1 MSAAPQGINKATE
14 RVAQVSNELE
24 FSLHGVDAGRLI
36 RTGNGELNI
45 MHEVNMRD
53 VVELN
58 VSMKSNV
65 NELNDALVDSV
76 RKLIALG
83 SSLGGFV
90 YGGASLLRDVEGM
103 EPKRYRTTS
112 LSETLAKGLMDITSQ
127 QVVIGVSDERL
138 GFDIYNFF
146 GKISPALVAISASSP
161 YGVRGENLKDT
172 GSLSRRMN
180 QYERSCARLPSEMW
194 MAMPELQS
202 MSDHRT
208 FMRSVSESVHSEL
221 RKGMLDCNWNELSR
235 VRNNG
240 NGDFSYYPFG
250 VLEPNQVYTFVRL
263 RPDHRNVEN
272 GGSSVFSVE
281 LRAPDMPTTLQR
293 MQMMN
298 SLVLGLAYNIAV
310 NGESADSPLTD
321 PMINSLTGSFENLK
335 TAARDGLHARIEGRN
350 GSIHQVMM
358 EQLIERLVDYADIG
372 LSASGHAEESARMGR
387 MIGKIMRTGNDA
399 DLIRQ
404 HGFKSSDELRDYLRV
419 RIAEGES
426 E

>member
-1 MSAAPQGINKATE
+1 
-14 RVAQVSNELE
+14 
-24 FSLHGVDAGRLI
+24 
-36 RTGNGELNI
+36 
-45 MHEVNMRD
+45 
-53 VVELN
+53 
-58 VSMKSNV
+58 
-65 NELNDALVDSV
+65 
-76 RKLIALG
+76 
-83 SSLGGFV
+83 
-90 YGGASLLRDVEGM
+90 
-103 EPKRYRTTS
+103 
-112 LSETLAKGLMDITSQ
+112 
-127 QVVIGVSDERL
+127 
-138 GFDIYNFF
+138 
-146 GKISPALVAISASSP
+146 
-161 YGVRGENLKDT
+161 
-172 GSLSRRMN
+172 
-180 QYERSCARLPSEMW
+180 
-194 MAMPELQS
+194 
-202 MSDHRT
+202 
-208 FMRSVSESVHSEL
+208 
-221 RKGMLDCNWNELSR
+221 
-235 VRNNG
+235 
-240 NGDFSYYPFG
+240 
-250 VLEPNQVYTFVRL
+250 
-263 RPDHRNVEN
+263 
-272 GGSSVFSVE
+272 
-281 LRAPDMPTTLQR
+281 MPTTLQR